1 MIFYQPHRL
10 LSYEKGYVQN
20 NGYYIGHTAIN
31 YFKVCIISCCKV
43 TGPRKHALRLLLST
57 SCIHS
62 LDSHHQCS
70 VAPYAII
77 ISSLLIQLGFLC
89 LPSTPLL
96 NCRPFHLRQTKI
108 FTRITSKI
116 PLHIPVHQ
124 FTHSLSFHDSP
135 FPKD

>member
-1 MIFYQPHRL
+1 MIFYQPHKL

-43 TGPRKHALRLLLST
+43 TGLRKHALRLLLST
-57 SCIHS
+57 SCIRS
-62 LDSHHQCS
+62 LDSHHQRS

-96 NCRPFHLRQTKI
+96 NCRPFHPRQTKI
-108 FTRITSKI
+108 FTRITSKT
-116 PLHIPVHQ
+116 PLHVPVHQ
-124 FTHSLSFHDSP
+124 FTHSLSFHDFP